1 MSFLNYDWLSCRI
14 GLLSEEFRMRAETD
28 KVYLVGVRVKPYQQ
42 KISLDVAFHITC
54 IIPSKHVR
62 IIFRWDFFLR
72 LKHIENGHKLLQL
85 IWIIPESIVILFV
98 LGGGVQ
104 LLHNPMER
112 SIASTED
119 RSRGVELRNA
129 PLWASFMAA
138 SVVSLGS
145 LYAASS
151 NRVST

>member
-1 MSFLNYDWLSCRI
+1 M
-14 GLLSEEFRMRAETD
+14 SEEFRMRAETD

-42 KISLDVAFHITC
+42 KVAFNMAFHISC
-54 IIPSKHVR
+54 IVPGKHVW
-62 IIFRWDFFLR
+62 IIFRRNLSFG
-72 LKHIENGHKLLQL
+72 LKHIEDSHKLSQL
-85 IWIIPESIVILFV
+85 IGIVTEALVVLFV
-98 LGGGVQ
+98 LGGGVE

-119 RSRGVELRNA
+119 RSRGVEFRKA

-151 NRVST
+151 RRVST

>member
-1 MSFLNYDWLSCRI
+1 
-14 GLLSEEFRMRAETD
+14 MRTETD

-42 KISLDVAFHITC
+42 KIAFNMALHISG
-54 IIPSKHVR
+54 IITGKHVR
-62 IIFRWDFFLR
+62 IIFRWNLSFR
-72 LKHIENGHKLLQL
+72 LEHVEDSYKLFQL
-85 IWIIPESIVILFV
+85 IGIVAEAFVILFV
-98 LGGGVQ
+98 LGGRVQ

-119 RSRGVELRNA
+119 KSRGVVFRRA
-129 PLWASFMAA
+129 PLCASFIAA
-138 SVVSLGS
+138 SVTSLGS